1 MSDGRRIHVLSRRID
16 LETDIASN
24 VVPGIGATQG
34 MIVATTQ
41 WRSSPMRI
49 IALAV
54 LALMG
59 LAGCVTPEAGP
70 PSGGGPRYMQE
81 DNWRPTRQT
90 DLFGNGLR
98 P

>member
-1 MSDGRRIHVLSRRID
+1 
-16 LETDIASN
+16 
-24 VVPGIGATQG
+24 
-34 MIVATTQ
+34 
-41 WRSSPMRI
+41 MRI